1 MSDHYRVTYSSTA
14 LEDLRD
20 IYEYIRYILLAPI
33 AAEHQIL
40 RIRKIIA
47 SLDIF
52 PMRHM
57 LVNEE
62 PWKSKRIYKVPIDKY
77 VVFYCVDD
85 IMHVVSIVRIF
96 YGGRNIEN
104 LMEHLDT

>member
-1 MSDHYRVTYSSTA
+1 MSDHYAVTYSTMA

-20 IYEYIRYILLAPI
+20 IYEYIRYTLIAPI

-40 RIRKIIA
+40 RIRKVIA
-47 SLDIF
+47 SLNIF

-57 LVNEE
+57 IVDEE
-62 PWKSKRIYKVPIDKY
+62 PWKSKMMYKVPLDKY

-85 IMHVVSIVRIF
+85 IMHVVSIARIF
-96 YGGRNIEN
+96 YGGRDIEN
-104 LMEHLDT
+104 LMNHLDT